1 MSRLA
6 FDRSVEASE
15 LAEAAAWEAEA
26 AAARRSSSDIA
37 ARARWFR
44 SAVRSA
50 AAIVSCLLG
59 FVLMIAMPLSV

>member
-6 FDRSVEASE
+6 FERKVEASE

-37 ARARWFR
+37 ARAR
-44 SAVRSA
+44 
-50 AAIVSCLLG
+50 
-59 FVLMIAMPLSV
+59 

>member
-6 FDRSVEASE
+6 FERSVDASE

-37 ARARWFR
+37 ARARWLR

-50 AAIVSCLLG
+50 AAIVLCISG
-59 FVLMIAMPLSV
+59 FALVIEIPFSV

>member
-1 MSRLA
+1 VSRLA
-6 FDRSVEASE
+6 FDRKVEARE

-50 AAIVSCLLG
+50 AAIVSCISG
-59 FVLMIAMPLSV
+59 FALVIEMPLSM